1 METVLYG
8 DILFIINFSMDF
20 LTLFVTGKILHLKTS
35 IASMLLASSVGAVY
49 AIASVMLEGAV
60 IFSLMINVAV
70 SFLMCYITFRTR
82 ILRCTALFYS
92 TGLVL
97 GGALTASFVLL
108 SRIEGRSSYLAN
120 GGTVVLSGNIPLGW
134 MAVITLITC
143 AAAILSGRFASARKF
158 ASEVSIKVEDGG
170 RSTVL
175 RGMTDSGNLLKDP
188 FEGMPVIVA
197 GRDALLSFV
206 PAELSSYFTSG
217 DLRAAD
223 NLNISLV
230 RKIRIIP
237 ATVASGERVL
247 FMAFIPDSIEI
258 NGIQR
263 RACIAADFRNESNR
277 DFAGFDAIVP
287 NVLL

>member
-197 GRDALLSFV
+197 GRDTLLSFV